1 MRNFVLFSH
10 ITAYI
15 EFLSAYI
22 SEKLYADSLGNFL
35 FSAHNV
41 L

>member
-22 SEKLYADSLGNFL
+22 SEKLYADSLDNFL
-35 FSAHNV
+35 FSAHNM